1 MSKKLKELQKEFPPA
16 IAEQEKKPKADNG
29 NITFTT
35 VLPKSVIKQL
45 RIKAAQEETTI
56 RVEILKG
63 LIEAGYEVDDSELVD
78 KRK

>member
-1 MSKKLKELQKEFPPA
+1 MSKKLKELKKEFPPA
-16 IAEQEKKPKADNG
+16 IAEKPKADNG
-29 NITFTT
+29 NVTFTT

>member
-16 IAEQEKKPKADNG
+16 IAEKKTQADNG
-29 NITFTT
+29 NVTFTT